1 MTRRPPRNTPSNRQ
15 QRVAHPPTLATT
27 RCVAGSDGWGWWADD
42 SSWGDAHGR
51 FRYSP
56 WTGGPDPLAPPFD
69 VRSALDEVGRDVLAG
84 GSLRESLR
92 ELMRRGLDGRRGLDD
107 LAERVRRLREAA
119 RRRGDLGGTL
129 DQVRAMLDQAL
140 AMERDQLAGEEG
152 DDARLAEMDLA
163 TIPDDVAGAVRAL
176 SSHEWHSPEAKATYD
191 EIAQM
196 LQREVV
202 GAQFEGLKQALSG
215 NDPEAMQRVKDML
228 ADLNDLLAAHAR
240 DEDTTDRF
248 RDFMDKHGDLFPEQP
263 ESVDEL
269 IDALARRQAAADR
282 LMASLSPEQREQ
294 LAQLMADALGD
305 PDLASQMSQLADNL
319 RALRP
324 GLDRRGPV
332 QQGRGGE
339 SLGWGQAV
347 DAVAELAD
355 LEQLQEQLGQ
365 GYFGATLDDVDIERL
380 EQYLGADSATDM
392 EALRQLERELERQG
406 YVSRGDDGLR
416 LTPRAIRRLGET
428 ALRRVFQQVDAAGR
442 GDHDDRAAG
451 QADEPTGLARQW
463 EFGDEL
469 PLDTVR
475 TVSNALQ
482 RTARAGA
489 TGRWTEPRSPTT
501 STRPGASGADHPAY
515 RGVELLVEDF
525 EVAETE
531 RRTRAAVA
539 LCVDT
544 SFSMMQ
550 EGRWGPMKQTAL
562 ALSHLVQTR
571 YRHDALQIIGFNLMA
586 RRLSTVEL
594 AEAEPEWVQ
603 GTNLQHALMLAS
615 RHLRRHPDAEP
626 VVLVVTDGE
635 PTAHLESDGRP
646 TFHWP
651 ATQATLR
658 ATVAQVDEL
667 RRSGAQLNVFM
678 LGDDPGLARF
688 VDAVARRAGGRVFTP
703 DISRLGEYVVADYLR
718 ARRGGR

>member
-1 MTRRPPRNTPSNRQ
+1 MTPMAPR
-15 QRVAHPPTLATT
+15 
-27 RCVAGSDGWGWWADD
+27 DGDD
-42 SSWGDAHGR
+42 IHGR
-51 FRYSP
+51 YRYAP
-56 WTGGPDPLAPPFD
+56 WSGGADPLAPPFD

-92 ELMRRGLDGRRGLDD
+92 ELLRRGMDGRRGLDD

-119 RRRGDLGGTL
+119 RKRGDLGGTL

-140 AMERDQLAGEEG
+140 AEERDALASEEG

-176 SSHEWHSPEAKATYD
+176 ADYEWHSPAAKQTYD

-202 GAQFEGLKQALSG
+202 GAQFEGMKQALSG
-215 NDPEAMQRVKDML
+215 GDPAAMQAVKDML
-228 ADLNDLLAAHAR
+228 ADLNQLLAAHAR
-240 DEDTTDRF
+240 DEDTEDQF
-248 RDFMDKHGDLFPEQP
+248 RDFMDKHGDLFPERP
-263 ESVDEL
+263 ENVDEL
-269 IDALARRQAAADR
+269 IDALARRQAAAER

-294 LAQLMADALGD
+294 LGQLMADALGD
-305 PDLASQMSQLADNL
+305 PDLASQMAQLSDNL

-339 SLGWGQAV
+339 PMGYGDAV
-347 DAVAELAD
+347 GAVAELAD
-355 LEQLQEQLGQ
+355 LEQLGEQLGQ
-365 GYFGATLDDVDIERL
+365 GYFGATLDDVDVERL
-380 EQYLGADSATDM
+380 ERYLGSDAARDM

-416 LTPRAIRRLGET
+416 LTPRAVRRLGET
-428 ALRRVFQQVDAAGR
+428 ALKRVFERVDAAGR

-451 QADEPTGLARQW
+451 QADELTGLTRQW

-469 PLDTVR
+469 PIDTVR

-482 RTARAGA
+482 RGARAGA
-489 TGRWTEPRSPTT
+489 PAH
-501 STRPGASGADHPAY
+501 STLGVAREGAHSTVGG
-515 RGVELLVEDF
+515 GVELLVEDF

-531 RRTRAAVA
+531 RRSQAAVA
-539 LCVDT
+539 LCVDM

-571 YRHDALQIIGFNLMA
+571 FRHDALQIIGFNLAA
-586 RRLSTVEL
+586 RRLTPVEL
-594 AEAEPEWVQ
+594 TEAEPEWVQ

-615 RHLRRHPDAEP
+615 RHLRRHPEAEP

-635 PTAHLESDGRP
+635 PTAHLEADGHP

-651 ATQATLR
+651 ARPETVR

-667 RRSGAQLNVFM
+667 RRAGAQLNIFM
-678 LGDDPGLARF
+678 LGDDPGLRRF

-718 ARRGGR
+718 TRSGRR

>member
-1 MTRRPPRNTPSNRQ
+1 MTPRRP
-15 QRVAHPPTLATT
+15 
-27 RCVAGSDGWGWWADD
+27 GEG
-42 SSWGDAHGR
+42 GDVHGR
-51 FRYSP
+51 FRYTP
-56 WTGGPDPLAPPFD
+56 WHGGPDPLAPPFD
-69 VRSALDEVGRDVLAG
+69 VRSALDEVGQDVLSG
-84 GSLRESLR
+84 GSLREALR
-92 ELMRRGLDGRRGLDD
+92 ELMRRGMDGRRGLDD
-107 LAERVRRLREAA
+107 LADRVRRLWEAA
-119 RRRGDLGGTL
+119 RRRGDLAGTL

-140 AMERDQLAGEEG
+140 AEERDTLAGESG

-176 SSHEWHSPEAKATYD
+176 GDFDWHSPEARATY
-191 EIAQM
+191 EQIQQM

-215 NDPEAMQRVKDML
+215 NDPQAMQAVKDML
-228 ADLNDLLAAHAR
+228 ADLNQLLAAHAR
-240 DEDTTDRF
+240 DEDTEDQF
-248 RDFMDKHGDLFPEQP
+248 RDFMDKHGDLFPERP
-263 ESVDEL
+263 ENVDEL
-269 IDALARRQAAADR
+269 IDALARRQAAAER
-282 LMASLSPEQREQ
+282 LMASLTPEQREQ
-294 LAQLMADALGD
+294 LGQLMSDALGD
-305 PDLASQMSQLADNL
+305 PDLASQMAQLADNL

-324 GLDRRGPV
+324 GLDRRSPV
-332 QQGRGGE
+332 QQGQGGE
-339 SLGWGQAV
+339 PMGYGDAV
-347 DAVAELAD
+347 GAVAELAD
-355 LEQLQEQLGQ
+355 LEQLGEQLGQ
-365 GYFGATLDDVDIERL
+365 GYFGATLDDVDVERL
-380 EQYLGADSATDM
+380 EQYLGADAARDM

-416 LTPRAIRRLGET
+416 LTPRAVRRLGET
-428 ALRRVFQQVDAAGR
+428 ALKRVFERVEAAGR

-451 QADEPTGLARQW
+451 QADELTGLSRQW

-469 PLDTVR
+469 PIDTVR

-482 RTARAGA
+482 RRARGGGGVHP
-489 TGRWTEPRSPTT
+489 TG
-501 STRPGASGADHPAY
+501 
-515 RGVELLVEDF
+515 GVELLVEDF

-531 RRTRAAVA
+531 RRSVAAVA
-539 LCVDT
+539 LCVDM
-544 SFSMMQ
+544 SFSMLQ

-571 YRHDALQIIGFNLMA
+571 FRHDALQIIGFNLAA
-586 RRLSTVEL
+586 RRLTPTEL

-615 RHLRRHPDAEP
+615 RHLRRHPEAEP

-635 PTAHLESDGRP
+635 PTAHLGTDGRP

-651 ATQATLR
+651 ATQETVR
-658 ATVAQVDEL
+658 ATVSQVDEL

-718 ARRGGR
+718 TRRGRR

>member
-1 MTRRPPRNTPSNRQ
+1 MTPR
-15 QRVAHPPTLATT
+15 
-27 RCVAGSDGWGWWADD
+27 DGDEV
-42 SSWGDAHGR
+42 HGR
-51 FRYSP
+51 FRYAP
-56 WTGGPDPLAPPFD
+56 WSGGPDPLAPPFD
-69 VRSALDEVGRDVLAG
+69 VRSALDEVGHDVLAG
-84 GSLRESLR
+84 GSLREALR
-92 ELMRRGLDGRRGLDD
+92 ELMRRGMDGRRGLDD
-107 LAERVRRLREAA
+107 LADRVRRLREAA

-140 AMERDQLAGEEG
+140 AEERDTLSGEDG

-176 SSHEWHSPEAKATYD
+176 GDYAWHSPEAQQTY
-191 EIAQM
+191 EQIQQM

-215 NDPEAMQRVKDML
+215 NDPQAMQAVKDML
-228 ADLNDLLAAHAR
+228 ADLNQLLAAHAR
-240 DEDTTDRF
+240 DEDTEDQF
-248 RDFMDKHGDLFPEQP
+248 RDFMDKHGDLFPEHP
-263 ESVDEL
+263 ENVDEL

-282 LMASLSPEQREQ
+282 LMASLTPEQREQ
-294 LAQLMADALGD
+294 LGQLMSDALGD
-305 PDLASQMSQLADNL
+305 PDLASQMAQLSDNL

-324 GLDRRGPV
+324 GLDRRSPV
-332 QQGRGGE
+332 QPGQGGE
-339 SLGWGQAV
+339 PMGYGDAV
-347 DAVAELAD
+347 GAVAELAD
-355 LEQLQEQLGQ
+355 LEQLGEQLGQ
-365 GYFGATLDDVDIERL
+365 GYFGATLDDVDVERL
-380 EQYLGADSATDM
+380 EQYLGADAARDM

-416 LTPRAIRRLGET
+416 LTPRAVRRLGET
-428 ALRRVFQQVDAAGR
+428 ALKRVFDRVEATGR

-451 QADEPTGLARQW
+451 QADEPTGLTRQW

-469 PLDTVR
+469 PIDTVR

-482 RTARAGA
+482 RNAAR
-489 TGRWTEPRSPTT
+489 RST
-501 STRPGASGADHPAY
+501 ASGG
-515 RGVELLVEDF
+515 GVELLVEDF

-531 RRTRAAVA
+531 RRSVAAVA
-539 LCVDT
+539 LCVDM

-571 YRHDALQIIGFNLMA
+571 FRHDALQIIGFNLAA
-586 RRLSTVEL
+586 RKLTPTEL
-594 AEAEPEWVQ
+594 TEAEPEWVQ

-635 PTAHLESDGRP
+635 PTAHIEVDGRP

-651 ATQATLR
+651 ATQETVR

-667 RRSGAQLNVFM
+667 RRSGAQLNIFM

-718 ARRGGR
+718 TRRGRR

>member
-1 MTRRPPRNTPSNRQ
+1 MTPR
-15 QRVAHPPTLATT
+15 
-27 RCVAGSDGWGWWADD
+27 DGDD
-42 SSWGDAHGR
+42 VHGR
-51 FRYSP
+51 YRYSP
-56 WTGGPDPLAPPFD
+56 WTGGADPLAPPFD
-69 VRSALDEVGRDVLAG
+69 VRSALDEVGRDVMAG

-92 ELMRRGLDGRRGLDD
+92 ELLRRGMDGRRGLDD

-176 SSHEWHSPEAKATYD
+176 SSHEWHSQPARSTY
-191 EIAQM
+191 EQIARM

-202 GAQFEGLKQALSG
+202 GAQFEGMKQALSG

-263 ESVDEL
+263 ETVDEL
-269 IDALARRQAAADR
+269 IDALARRQAAAER

-339 SLGWGQAV
+339 SLGWGEAV

-365 GYFGATLDDVDIERL
+365 GYFGATLDDVDVERL
-380 EQYLGADSATDM
+380 EQYLGADAATDM
-392 EALRQLERELERQG
+392 EALRQLERQLEQQG
-406 YVSRGDDGLR
+406 FVTRGDDGLR

-428 ALRRVFQQVDAAGR
+428 ALRRVFQHVDAAGR

-451 QADEPTGLARQW
+451 QADEPTGLTRQW

-482 RTARAGA
+482 RGARARPTGHSSGSVGRSGHSTGSVGRSGHSTGA
-489 TGRWTEPRSPTT
+489 GGAAYGTG
-501 STRPGASGADHPAY
+501 A
-515 RGVELLVEDF
+515 VELLVEDF
-525 EVAETE
+525 EVTETE
-531 RRTRAAVA
+531 RRARAAVA
-539 LCVDT
+539 LCVDM

-571 YRHDALQIIGFNLMA
+571 YRHDALQIIGFNLAA
-586 RRLSTVEL
+586 RRLTPVEL

-615 RHLRRHPDAEP
+615 RHLRRHPDAEQ

-635 PTAHLESDGRP
+635 PTAHIETDGRP
-646 TFHWP
+646 SFHWP
-651 ATQATLR
+651 ATDATLR

-703 DISRLGEYVVADYLR
+703 DIGRLGEYVVADYLR

>member
-1 MTRRPPRNTPSNRQ
+1 MTPRGPGEFGN
-15 QRVAHPPTLATT
+15 V
-27 RCVAGSDGWGWWADD
+27 
-42 SSWGDAHGR
+42 HGR
-51 FRYSP
+51 FRYTP
-56 WTGGPDPLAPPFD
+56 WHGGPDPLAPPFD
-69 VRSALDEVGRDVLAG
+69 VRSALDEVGQDVLAG

-92 ELMRRGLDGRRGLDD
+92 ELLRQGMDGRRGLDD
-107 LAERVRRLREAA
+107 LADRVRRLREAA

-129 DQVRAMLDQAL
+129 DRVRAMLDQAL
-140 AMERDQLAGEEG
+140 AEERDTLAGESG

-176 SSHEWHSPEAKATYD
+176 GDYEWHSPEAKATY
-191 EIAQM
+191 EQIQQM

-215 NDPEAMQRVKDML
+215 DDAQSRQAMQAVKDML
-228 ADLNDLLAAHAR
+228 ADLNQLLAAHAR
-240 DEDTTDRF
+240 GEDTEDQF

-263 ESVDEL
+263 ENVDEL
-269 IDALARRQAAADR
+269 IDALARRQAAAER
-282 LMASLSPEQREQ
+282 LMASLSPEQRDQ
-294 LAQLMADALGD
+294 LSRLMSEALGD
-305 PDLASQMSQLADNL
+305 PDLASEMAQLADNL

-332 QQGRGGE
+332 QQGQGGE
-339 SLGWGQAV
+339 PMGYGDAV
-347 DAVAELAD
+347 GAVAELAD
-355 LEQLQEQLGQ
+355 LEQLGEQLGQ
-365 GYFGATLDDVDIERL
+365 GYFGATLDDVDVERL
-380 EQYLGADSATDM
+380 EQYLGADAARDM

-416 LTPRAIRRLGET
+416 LTPRAVRRLGET
-428 ALRRVFQQVDAAGR
+428 ALKRVFERVEAAGR

-451 QADEPTGLARQW
+451 QADELTGLSRQW

-469 PLDTVR
+469 PIDTVR

-482 RTARAGA
+482 RRARTGAG
-489 TGRWTEPRSPTT
+489 SP
-501 STRPGASGADHPAY
+501 SAG
-515 RGVELLVEDF
+515 GVELLVEDF
-525 EVAETE
+525 EVTETE
-531 RRTRAAVA
+531 RRSVAAVA
-539 LCVDT
+539 LCVDM
-544 SFSMMQ
+544 SFSMLQ

-571 YRHDALQIIGFNLMA
+571 FRHDALQIIGFNLAA
-586 RRLSTVEL
+586 RRLTPTEL
-594 AEAEPEWVQ
+594 TEAEPEWVQ
-603 GTNLQHALMLAS
+603 GTNLQHALMLGA

-635 PTAHLESDGRP
+635 PTAHLEADGRP

-651 ATQATLR
+651 ATQATIR

-678 LGDDPGLARF
+678 LGEDPGLARF

-703 DISRLGEYVVADYLR
+703 DVSRLGEYVVADYLR
-718 ARRGGR
+718 TRRGRR

>member
-1 MTRRPPRNTPSNRQ
+1 VAPRD
-15 QRVAHPPTLATT
+15 L
-27 RCVAGSDGWGWWADD
+27 
-42 SSWGDAHGR
+42 GDAHGR
-51 FRYSP
+51 FRYAP
-56 WTGGPDPLAPPFD
+56 WTGGADPLAPPFD
-69 VRSALDEVGRDVLAG
+69 VRSALDEVGRDVMAG

-92 ELMRRGLDGRRGLDD
+92 ELLRRGMDGRRGLDD

-140 AMERDQLAGEEG
+140 AMERDQLAGEDG

-176 SSHEWHSPEAKATYD
+176 SNHEWHSAEAKAAYD
-191 EIAQM
+191 QIAQM

-202 GAQFEGLKQALSG
+202 GAQFEGMKQALSG

-263 ESVDEL
+263 ETVDEL
-269 IDALARRQAAADR
+269 IDALARRQAAAER

-365 GYFGATLDDVDIERL
+365 GYFGATLDDVDVERL
-380 EQYLGADSATDM
+380 EQYLGADAATDM

-406 YVSRGDDGLR
+406 FVTRGDDGLR

-428 ALRRVFQQVDAAGR
+428 ALRRVFEQVDAAGR

-451 QADEPTGLARQW
+451 QADEPTGLTRQW

-482 RTARAGA
+482 RNARAGGVA
-489 TGRWTEPRSPTT
+489 PAPEHT
-501 STRPGASGADHPAY
+501 AY

-531 RRTRAAVA
+531 RRARAAVA
-539 LCVDT
+539 LCVDM

-571 YRHDALQIIGFNLMA
+571 YRHDALQIIGFNLAA
-586 RRLSTVEL
+586 RRLTAVEL
-594 AEAEPEWVQ
+594 AEAEPEFVQ

-635 PTAHLESDGRP
+635 PTAHIESDGRP

-718 ARRGGR
+718 SRRGGR